1 MPQSAKLFCG
11 FFLFLAACF
20 LGLDVYTWQNSG
32 GHPFSFAELGYLTKT
47 HFPEQHQLVVDALT
61 PETFNAILTP
71 FLQIPAVFLCAGLAV
86 ACLVIGLVS
95 KVVGNRMP
103 GQRGP
108 KKPAAFKYN
117 RR

>member
-1 MPQSAKLFCG
+1 MPQSAKVFCG
-11 FFLFLAACF
+11 FFLLLAAGF

-61 PETFNAILTP
+61 PETFNAVLTP
-71 FLQIPAVFLCAGLAV
+71 FLQIPAVFLFGGLA
-86 ACLVIGLVS
+86 ALTLVIGLVS
-95 KVVGNRMP
+95 ELVGNRMP

-108 KKPAAFKYN
+108 KKSAAFKYN